1 MDAAERPWRLFIA
14 LPLPGEAAAGVVVR
28 LAAVRARHPDARWLP
43 AQSLHLTLLFLG
55 STDPGRVDTLRAAV
69 EEAAARQAA
78 FKVEL
83 GPGAGRARRGH
94 GVAWLSLARGGRE
107 TTELADR
114 LAELVRPMGV
124 GDARGP
130 RRAPSAHLTV
140 ARNATPDLLA
150 DPLLAA
156 APDPPV
162 TWQADRI
169 ILFRSHLRPG
179 GSLYEQL
186 HEATLKA
193 PF

>member
-1 MDAAERPWRLFIA
+1 MDVAGRPWRLFIA
-14 LPLPGEAAAGVVVR
+14 LPLPVEVAAAVVER
-28 LAAVRARHPDARWLP
+28 LAATRARHRDARWLP

-55 STDPGRVDTLRAAV
+55 STDPGHVDGLRAAV
-69 EEAAARQAA
+69 DEAAARQAA
-78 FKVEL
+78 FTVAL

-94 GVAWLSLARGGRE
+94 GVAWLSLAQGGRD

-150 DPLLAA
+150 DSLFAE
-156 APDPPV
+156 APHPPV
-162 TWQADRI
+162 TWRADRI
-169 ILFRSHLRPG
+169 VLFRSHLRPG
-179 GSLYEQL
+179 GSVYEAL
-186 HEATLKA
+186 HEATLA
-193 PF
+193 ASS